1 MAFLN
6 ASRCGETGGG
16 CVGSCGQTGTG
27 RTLTVRR
34 GETVAVDSD
43 GGDGMH
49 GRYDGMNVRL
59 EDVGSKGGQKRW
71 TKTVPLGVGN
81 IGNSGLA
88 FSTDREAL
96 DSYGGNGFNHFA
108 KDFCKRHLSL
118 SVGGLG
124 LACNGI
130 HF

>member
-1 MAFLN
+1 MAFSN

-16 CVGSCGQTGTG
+16 FVGSCGQTGTG

-71 TKTVPLGVGN
+71 TKTVPLGVGK

-96 DSYGGNGFNHFA
+96 DSCPLVFG
-108 KDFCKRHLSL
+108 
-118 SVGGLG
+118 VQ
-124 LACNGI
+124 
-130 HF
+130 